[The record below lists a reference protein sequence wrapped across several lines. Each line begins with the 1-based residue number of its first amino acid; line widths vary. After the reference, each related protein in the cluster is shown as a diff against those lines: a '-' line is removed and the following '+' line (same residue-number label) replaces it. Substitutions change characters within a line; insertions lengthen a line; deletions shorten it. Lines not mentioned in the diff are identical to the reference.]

1 MFIKLYNVLS
11 ILLLGYIRAFNPQYY
26 TTTISLSMKQQSA
39 SSDTDNVYTTR
50 VAFLGN
56 SIIYYNDCPS
66 FLVNLS
72 KGHVNIHQ
80 DSCLRGG
87 TNLQQLWEQGNG
99 MSEHG
104 FKELQSIQQ
113 YNHY

>member
-1 MFIKLYNVLS
+1 MTSSV
-11 ILLLGYIRAFNPQYY
+11 
-26 TTTISLSMKQQSA
+26 SLSMQQQSK
-39 SSDTDNVYTTR
+39 SSTDTDKVYTTR

-56 SIIYYNDCPS
+56 SILYYNDCPR
-66 FLVNLS
+66 FLANLS
-72 KGHVNIHQ
+72 KDHVNIHQ

-104 FKELQSIQQ
+104 FKEQQ
-113 YNHY
+113 E